1 MFFIQFEQLNLFG
14 ENVLNNLREKFYKQ
28 SINENI
34 SLVTLVIR
42 VAYRSVYNNV
52 RDLLGNNYKHY
63 KIMLIISC

>member
-52 RDLLGNNYKHY
+52 RDLLGNNCKHY